1 MRISDWSSDVC
12 SSDLLARKALRK
24 ILEGKAESVT
34 ITPDNLGEFAGV
46 RKYRYGLSEEENQIG
61 AVTGLAWTEVG
72 GELLTIES
80 VTVPGKGQAKTTGK
94 LGRSEEHTSELPSLM
109 RISYAVF
116 CVNKNNH
123 THDQDQPYQNHHPKH

>member
-12 SSDLLARKALRK
+12 SSDLTREAGVRTLERALAKLARKALRK

-61 AVTGLAWTEVG
+61 AVTGLA
-72 GELLTIES
+72 
-80 VTVPGKGQAKTTGK
+80 
-94 LGRSEEHTSELPSLM
+94 RSEERRVGKERGRTC
-109 RISYAVF
+109 RTRWA
-116 CVNKNNH
+116 
-123 THDQDQPYQNHHPKH
+123 Q

>member
-12 SSDLLARKALRK
+12 SSDLTREAGVRTLEREIAKLARKALRK

-61 AVTGLAWTEVG
+61 AVTGLAWTAVG

-94 LGRSEEHTSELPSLM
+94 LGDEIGSASCRG
-109 RISYAVF
+109 RV
-116 CVNKNNH
+116 C
-123 THDQDQPYQNHHPKH
+123 QDV